1 MICSVYLEIG
11 RNRIPASKM
20 MLNNTVYIYKYDT
33 LLVTKQ
39 QYHQLTIGY
48 THMQY
53 VINILWIKKNHYNC
67 TEKITDIYEDCR
79 SIRPRIYFWSVRN
92 ANLLALIKYKVLNTV
107 LIKVLNDLITNE
119 RVPVSSLWFINWW
132 KICQTNK

>member
-33 LLVTKQ
+33 LQVTKQ

-53 VINILWIKKNHYNC
+53 VINILWIKKYHHNC
-67 TEKITDIYEDCR
+67 TEKITDIYKDCP
-79 SIRPRIYFWSVRN
+79 SIRPRKYVWSVWN
-92 ANLLALIKYKVLNTV
+92 ANLPALIKYNVLNTV
-107 LIKVLNDLITNE
+107 LIKVVNDLITSE

-132 KICQTNK
+132 QICQTNK